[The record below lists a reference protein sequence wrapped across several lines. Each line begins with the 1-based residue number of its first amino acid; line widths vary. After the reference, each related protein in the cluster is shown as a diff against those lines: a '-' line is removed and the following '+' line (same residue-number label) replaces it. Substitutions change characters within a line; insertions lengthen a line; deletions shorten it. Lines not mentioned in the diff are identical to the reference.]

1 MNDIIFNRSQVID
14 PSKNETPLVDA
25 EAGNS
30 DEEDED
36 DDDDD
41 DNDKEE
47 SKEEGEGGAEG
58 EAEAEAEEESE
69 DSDEDDGEDDDDA
82 MDEEESGIDKLR
94 MQLHEVLRENG
105 GDIAGTDTV
114 FNFLSNFR

>member
-41 DNDKEE
+41 DNDNDKEE
-47 SKEEGEGGAEG
+47 SKEEGEGEAEG
-58 EAEAEAEEESE
+58 EAEEESE

>member
-58 EAEAEAEEESE
+58 EAEAEEESE
-69 DSDEDDGEDDDDA
+69 DSDEDEGEDDDDA